1 MGSLNPNLTT
11 GSSVLVFLR
20 YLAAPVVLYSDN
32 PITLYD
38 EIRRHIQ
45 QATPASP
52 KLLEKAGAGP
62 LKKVSFFDTEI
73 TGVAIQTDQ
82 PALR

>member
-1 MGSLNPNLTT
+1 MSSMNPHTGT

-32 PITLYD
+32 PVTLYD
-38 EIRRHIQ
+38 EMRRHIQ
-45 QATPASP
+45 QANPAAP

-62 LKKVSFFDTEI
+62 LKKVSFFDTEVM
-73 TGVAIQTDQ
+73 GVAIQSDQ
-82 PALR
+82 QGLR